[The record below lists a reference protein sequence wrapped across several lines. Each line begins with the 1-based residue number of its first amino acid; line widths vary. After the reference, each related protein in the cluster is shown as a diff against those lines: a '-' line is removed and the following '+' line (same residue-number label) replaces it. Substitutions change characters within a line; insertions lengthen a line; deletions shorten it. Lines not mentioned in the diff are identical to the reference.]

1 MTTISHMSQCVLMAW
16 LHMKLDYLSEPA
28 EATREGAIWG
38 LNGLSPVHEPSES
51 ILTFTFNVVQNGCC
65 SSL

>member
-1 MTTISHMSQCVLMAW
+1 MLMAW

-38 LNGLSPVHEPSES
+38 LYGLSPVHAPSES
-51 ILTFTFNVVQNGCC
+51 ILTFTFNVFQNGCC